1 MKKVLFTATVDSHI
15 LNFHMPYLKFF
26 KEEGYEVHVATNTS
40 KEIPYCDV
48 KHQISFERSPIK
60 WNNIKAIKDLKKII
74 DKEKFE
80 IIHTHTP
87 MGSVVTR
94 LAAKRARNKLG
105 TRVIYTAHG
114 FHFYKGAPVLNWLVY
129 YPIEKY
135 LSKFTDDLITINK
148 EDYELAKRKFKSE
161 HIYYVPGVGL
171 DSKKFDFNMTEEEK
185 TNLRKSLDIE
195 KEDFVLIYPAE
206 FTKTKRQTW
215 LINTLKPV
223 LEENKKIHL
232 LLPGRDSRNNECRNL
247 VEKLGLSKQIHI
259 LGFRKD
265 VPYLI
270 AIADLAVSSSNREG
284 LPINILESMYYG
296 LPLVVTNCRGNRD
309 LVKNG
314 ENGYVV
320 NLNDCQEFRNKVLY
334 LSEIKEEEKNQIKKI
349 NQEMIKQYLLDV
361 VLEEMTKIYKR
372 NVDNNVK
379 Q

>member
-148 EDYELAKRKFKSE
+148 EDYELAKRNFKSE

-171 DSKKFDFNMTEEEK
+171 DSKKFEFNMTEEEK